1 MNLGYF
7 HEATKFTY
15 SMSHIPF
22 VMIFSDTFI
31 QEYPQMVETLRN
43 HRESYWTN
51 DLLYDIMVSLMG
63 IDGVSTVMP
72 DLDLTSD
79 GYSLDRGTIRTL
91 HGTKKIEE

>member
-1 MNLGYF
+1 
-7 HEATKFTY
+7 
-15 SMSHIPF
+15 MSHIPF

-31 QEYPQMVETLRN
+31 QEYPKIVDTLRN
-43 HRESYWTN
+43 HRDAYWTN
-51 DLLYDIMVSLMG
+51 DLLYDVMTSLMG